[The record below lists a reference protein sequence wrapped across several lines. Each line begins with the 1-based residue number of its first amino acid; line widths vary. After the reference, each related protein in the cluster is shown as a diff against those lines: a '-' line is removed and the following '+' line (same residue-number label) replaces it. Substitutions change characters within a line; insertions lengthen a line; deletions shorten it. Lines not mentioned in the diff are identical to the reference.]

1 MFFLLPQE
9 RRNVQLF
16 PKNLCSSDFSVIHE
30 LGNAMTIHLG
40 PSTHKPSVSGDIWHG
55 KIQLK
60 QLKSGKIK
68 NNQKQ
73 GLLMETVRQH

>member
-9 RRNVQLF
+9 RRNIQLLSE
-16 PKNLCSSDFSVIHE
+16 NSHSSDFSVIHE

-40 PSTHKPSVSGDIWHG
+40 PSTHKTSVCGAIGHG
-55 KIQLK
+55 KFQLK
-60 QLKSGKIK
+60 QLKPGKII